1 MFSEF
6 EKETLRTKVIFKTTA
21 SRKNNIKMG
30 FREIG
35 CEVVKWRKIA
45 QRQLRRC

>member
-6 EKETLRTKVIFKTTA
+6 EKQTLRTKVIFKTIR

-35 CEVVKWRKIA
+35 CEVVNWRKNA
-45 QRQLRRC
+45 Q

>member
-6 EKETLRTKVIFKTTA
+6 EKETLRTTDIFKTTR

-30 FREIG
+30 FIDIG
-35 CEVVKWRKIA
+35 CEVVNWRKNA
-45 QRQLRRC
+45 QIWRRRC